1 MCSHRCSNATGNN
14 VLKQAAMVLEQ
25 GEGTAEN
32 LGAQAAFA
40 SAVASAVMYIN
51 ASSLLVN
58 LAGSAVLLRRLENS
72 LSSAK
77 YDETADVVKLKNRLE
92 GLRCGGRRHGF
103 SCACACDGVTGNGC
117 CYRWWWWVVV
127 VVVVVLLLLL
137 LLRPLLIRPLRLR
150 LRLLLRAPL
159 LRLRPPLLLPQ
170 RLRRLCC
177 AGFVPGM
184 CAARAHACLY
194 SRVHTSSKTLLGGWG
209 RNSRSPFWRP

>member
-92 GLRCGGRRHGF
+92 
-103 SCACACDGVTGNGC
+103 ACAAAVDVMVSPAPVPATASRATGAATGGGGG
-117 CYRWWWWVVV
+117 WWWW
-127 VVVVVLLLLL
+127 
-137 LLRPLLIRPLRLR
+137 
-150 LRLLLRAPL
+150 
-159 LRLRPPLLLPQ
+159 
-170 RLRRLCC
+170 
-177 AGFVPGM
+177 
-184 CAARAHACLY
+184 
-194 SRVHTSSKTLLGGWG
+194 W
-209 RNSRSPFWRP
+209 W